1 MNTTYSFKLHVCI
14 QITHSNLRV
23 EIQPTHS
30 NLSVCRQPILTD
42 KSKPNQKNF
51 FFFYCQQ
58 DCRVLKETKV
68 SFSILSKHTRQLI
81 S

>member
-51 FFFYCQQ
+51 FFFTVN
-58 DCRVLKETKV
+58 RIVV
-68 SFSILSKHTRQLI
+68 F
-81 S
+81 

>member
-42 KSKPNQKNF
+42 KSKPNQKIF
-51 FFFYCQQ
+51 FFFTVN
-58 DCRVLKETKV
+58 RIVV
-68 SFSILSKHTRQLI
+68 F
-81 S
+81 